1 MLDHSVDANEMI
13 ASQPVSNPYTFSII
27 DWLLPPRVSR
37 LDANIITASIFVSA
51 MSLSAIAALVWEI

>member
-1 MLDHSVDANEMI
+1 MTDL
-13 ASQPVSNPYTFSII
+13 I

>member
-1 MLDHSVDANEMI
+1 MPDL
-13 ASQPVSNPYTFSII
+13 I

-37 LDANIITASIFVSA
+37 LDANVIIGSIFVSA